1 MSAGSEVWVRIWRA
15 VKVFCLFGALFD
27 CCELCEESL
36 RFWPLETLGTAV
48 LEAIEAI
55 IMVLLELRCGVVK
68 IAARYKLSRLVDAT
82 GAYRILIALP

>member
-1 MSAGSEVWVRIWRA
+1 MRIWRA

-27 CCELCEESL
+27 CCEVCEESL
-36 RFWPLETLGTAV
+36 RFWPLGALGKVV

-55 IMVLLELRCGVVK
+55 IMALLELRCGVVK
-68 IAARYKLSRLVDAT
+68 IAAWYKMSRLVDAT